1 MSYWKEATRRIWRI
15 FEASGEAWGHWRS
28 WGSESTTNMH
38 QSRESESL
46 CRNPS
51 QFEEEHTK
59 RTHSYFKSKQK
70 KFRLDNR
77 RHGQNKSRDNISRTK
92 HRPDYQTNPLKRR
105 KFGSERSEAV
115 KVEVE
120 KLLIARS
127 IIEVNYPDW
136 LENPVVIKNKNIKWR
151 ISIDFTDLN
160 NACWKDSHS

>member
-1 MSYWKEATRRIWRI
+1 MVRI
-15 FEASGEAWGHWRS
+15 
-28 WGSESTTNMH
+28 
-38 QSRESESL
+38 
-46 CRNPS
+46 NPEITS
-51 QFEEEHTK
+51 
-59 RTHSYFKSKQK
+59 
-70 KFRLDNR
+70 
-77 RHGQNKSRDNISRTK
+77 HGLNIST
-92 HRPDYQTNPLKRR
+92 PLKRR

-151 ISIDFTDLN
+151 ISIDFTNLN